1 MCGRLA
7 ATVVAVLCSLTLTV
21 PAEAQF
27 TTDCLRPI
35 AIPDTWIEN
44 QGSTT
49 TFDATGTNPDVYDP
63 KGGYQPSTD
72 DGRLLVITLQYP
84 ASTPNSNGSIPVRL
98 GYGGAVDFRDFIA
111 GCVGVPYDVGDLIPV
126 ETGILSGPTAMGIDD
141 LVAQDPSATWDSS
154 TKTVV
159 GSAFARSPRII
170 QLPVFDPAEY
180 ITALQSGLH
189 QIRVVKIVGF
199 FVESRSPGATVHGY
213 LTARGRLTATSSI
226 ASAGQTASLSARIEM
241 PAGPVGGVP
250 IQFEFLGQPA
260 GVATTN
266 DADTQV
272 IIDLPTAG
280 IASGTYPGAVVAKLG
295 DPAGFLLADAST
307 ADFAL
312 TSGIQDPQVTWRAPN
327 PLTYGTPLGPSQL
340 KATAAVPGQFFY
352 TPPAGTV
359 VHAGMHNL
367 TVTFVPDDNQQYAQA
382 TATVVVNVTPALL
395 TVRVLPASKLYLD
408 PLPPFLFS
416 VDGFVN
422 GDTLRLLSG
431 AAAFQTA
438 ASASSPIG
446 TYEVRASGFSSP
458 DYTIGYQPGILTILW
473 RPASLI
479 YPANGAWGVDAT
491 TQPFTW
497 TDADGEA
504 YYLYV
509 GSSRGANDI
518 VNSGEIQTTSYRAP
532 PGVLGNA
539 YLYARLWTKH
549 GGTWSY
555 VDSTFYT
562 SSLARLLSP
571 INGGTVTNP
580 FEPFTWN
587 SIASVQA
594 YYLYVGTAPG
604 AKDLVNS
611 GETQQTTYV
620 PRVVLPAN
628 QTLYARLWTKLRDV
642 WQFSDTTFKVVPLV
656 AVLTFPANGATNADM
671 RQPVQWTAVTG
682 AQAYTLWFGSTPGG
696 ADLVNSGE
704 LQLTSYA
711 SRVLLPANQTLY
723 ARLWTKTG
731 GIWRFTDS
739 TFSAMPMVA
748 RFTCPA
754 SAGAVLDPSQ
764 PLAWTSV
771 QNAQAY
777 YLYIGSTPGAKD
789 LVNTGEIQQTSYLP
803 HTALPANQTLYA
815 RLWTRVNGIWLYVDT
830 AFTVSR

>member
-1 MCGRLA
+1 MMPSPPFETPLTWTRDRRKRTKQFYPSRSGAIQVGGGMRIRSATAVVEQIRVRGLKNFASAGDARCRCDTDCNARLQINARPGIIGLPPPAARTHQDNHSIRVVSCRSPSARPCWRSSCMCGRLA

-84 ASTPNSNGSIPVRL
+84 ASSPNSNGSLPVRL

-446 TYEVRASGFSSP
+446 TYEA
-458 DYTIGYQPGILTILW
+458 
-473 RPASLI
+473 
-479 YPANGAWGVDAT
+479 
-491 TQPFTW
+491 
-497 TDADGEA
+497 
-504 YYLYV
+504 
-509 GSSRGANDI
+509 
-518 VNSGEIQTTSYRAP
+518 
-532 PGVLGNA
+532 
-539 YLYARLWTKH
+539 
-549 GGTWSY
+549 
-555 VDSTFYT
+555 
-562 SSLARLLSP
+562 
-571 INGGTVTNP
+571 
-580 FEPFTWN
+580 
-587 SIASVQA
+587 
-594 YYLYVGTAPG
+594 
-604 AKDLVNS
+604 
-611 GETQQTTYV
+611 
-620 PRVVLPAN
+620 
-628 QTLYARLWTKLRDV
+628 
-642 WQFSDTTFKVVPLV
+642 
-656 AVLTFPANGATNADM
+656 
-671 RQPVQWTAVTG
+671 
-682 AQAYTLWFGSTPGG
+682 
-696 ADLVNSGE
+696 
-704 LQLTSYA
+704 
-711 SRVLLPANQTLY
+711 
-723 ARLWTKTG
+723 
-731 GIWRFTDS
+731 
-739 TFSAMPMVA
+739 
-748 RFTCPA
+748 
-754 SAGAVLDPSQ
+754 
-764 PLAWTSV
+764 
-771 QNAQAY
+771 
-777 YLYIGSTPGAKD
+777 
-789 LVNTGEIQQTSYLP
+789 
-803 HTALPANQTLYA
+803 
-815 RLWTRVNGIWLYVDT
+815 
-830 AFTVSR
+830 